1 MKFSKI
7 FNKKKFQFIFRC
19 FVALL
24 VIAFTIIM
32 PLKVIP
38 NFLKAKSLT
47 SESREF
53 DFMGVLEV
61 WHIETFE
68 GGSVSRSSWLEKKG
82 TEFSKLNEGC
92 YLMINTMSLEQVK
105 LNLESGKR
113 PNMFSFGIGV
123 GATISNYLSEYT
135 GKVSVRDD
143 LLDSG
148 TINNKIYA
156 IPYILG
162 GYAIFTNNELTRNLT
177 NVGFGTK
184 DLNNFAVSLLLNN
197 YKIELNNEC
206 ENIDSFTAYDR
217 YINERIGVL
226 VGTQRDSYR
235 VNNRIS
241 NGKMS
246 NQNIKYLGGFSDLI
260 QYMAIASC
268 NTKEYKM
275 CEKFIEYLQTKKVQ
289 SSLTDINM
297 FSTIGTKLYTS
308 GYLNE
313 IESQL
318 QNNLKTINVFLNDD
332 ILTNLRKNALDY
344 ITNKTNDYSYVKKY
358 LLG

>member
-19 FVALL
+19 FISFL

-32 PLKVIP
+32 PLKLIP

-53 DFMGVLEV
+53 DFMGVLEI

-68 GGSVSRSSWLEKKG
+68 GGSASRSGWLEKKG
-82 TEFSKLNEGC
+82 VEFSKLNEGC
-92 YLMINTMSLEQVK
+92 YFMINTMSLEQVK

-123 GATISNYLSEYT
+123 GETISDYLSEYT
-135 GKVSVRDD
+135 GKISVRDD

-156 IPYILG
+156 VPYILG
-162 GYAIFTNNELTRNLT
+162 GYAIFSNSEITNSLT

-184 DLNNFAVSLLLNN
+184 DVNNFALSLLLNN
-197 YKIELNNEC
+197 YKIELSTEC
-206 ENIDSFTAYDR
+206 ENIDSFTAYDK
-217 YINERIGVL
+217 YINKRIGVL
-226 VGTQRDSYR
+226 VGSQRDSYR
-235 VNNRIS
+235 VNNRI
-241 NGKMS
+241 NTGKMN

-260 QYMAIASC
+260 QYIAIASC

-289 SSLTDINM
+289 SSLADINM
-297 FSTIGTKLYTS
+297 FSTIDTKLYTS

-318 QNNLKTINVFLNDD
+318 QKNLKTINVFLNDD
-332 ILTNLRKNALDY
+332 ILMNMRKNALDY